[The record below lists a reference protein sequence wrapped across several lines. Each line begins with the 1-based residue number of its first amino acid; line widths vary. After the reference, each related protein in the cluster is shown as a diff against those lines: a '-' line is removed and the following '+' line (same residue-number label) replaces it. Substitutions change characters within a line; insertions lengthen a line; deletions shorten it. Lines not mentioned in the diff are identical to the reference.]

1 MSQKQN
7 PVDLGL
13 FAAGIG
19 LIIGSFSPWI
29 SVAIMNLSGID
40 GWRGYVTLSS
50 GLILVVNAST
60 RLWPQI
66 LDKRFTTKLSL
77 LSKVSL
83 AVSLAVLVEVGV
95 RLRQVTNEISDI
107 ASEVPLGMPT
117 ADTTF
122 SGLTQALD
130 EFAKSL
136 ADAFKP
142 RLAMGWYVCL
152 VSVAVAIA
160 LVFVPNGSSDTNESS
175 SDE

>member
-122 SGLTQALD
+122 SGLTQAFDDL
-130 EFAKSL
+130 AKSL
-136 ADAFKP
+136 TDALKP
-142 RLAMGWYVCL
+142 HLAIGWYVCL
-152 VSVAVAIA
+152 LSVAVTSA
-160 LVFVPNGSSDTNESS
+160 LIFTNRAVTEDVDAAS
-175 SDE
+175 

>member
-29 SVAIMNLSGID
+29 SVAIMNLSGTD
-40 GWRGYVTLSS
+40 GWRGYVTLVS

-66 LDKRFTTKLSL
+66 LDKRFTSKLSL

-83 AVSLAVLVEVGV
+83 VASLAVLVEVGV

-107 ASEVPLGMPT
+107 ASESGSTPT
-117 ADTTF
+117 DTTF
-122 SGLTQALD
+122 SGLTQAFDDL
-130 EFAKSL
+130 AKSL
-136 ADAFKP
+136 TDALKP
-142 RLAMGWYVCL
+142 QLAIGWYVCL
-152 VSVAVAIA
+152 LSVAVTSA
-160 LVFVPNGSSDTNESS
+160 LIFTNRAVTEDVDVAS
-175 SDE
+175 

>member
-29 SVAIMNLSGID
+29 SVAILNLSGTD
-40 GWRGYVTLSS
+40 GWRGYVTLTS

-66 LDKRFTTKLSL
+66 LDKRFISKLSL

-83 AVSLAVLVEVGV
+83 VASLAVLVEVGV

-107 ASEVPLGMPT
+107 ASESGSTPT

-130 EFAKSL
+130 DLTKSL
-136 ADAFKP
+136 TDALKP
-142 RLAMGWYVCL
+142 HLAIGWYVCL
-152 VSVAVAIA
+152 LAVAVTAA
-160 LVFVPNGSSDTNESS
+160 LIFTNRAVPEDVEATS
-175 SDE
+175 